1 MKKTTKRYV
10 AGLSVI
16 GAVVVV
22 AALAGARVRA
32 QDVPP
37 MVPTGQFGMMGA
49 IRGEV
54 ARLNVSNINIDL
66 YPPPCRAILAF
77 VDANGDVLLR
87 PDGSPV
93 RREVTLAAGH
103 SAFLQI
109 QAANFIEGDGTR
121 LNFRPVLSVPPP
133 DPGFPPDP
141 CVPSFEIINGAT
153 GQTRLLTPGVARA
166 GSPEGHNHNE
176 TLVQDR

>member
-1 MKKTTKRYV
+1 MKRTMRSV

-16 GAVVVV
+16 GALVVV

-37 MVPTGQFGMMGA
+37 LVPTGQFGMMGA

-54 ARLNVSNINIDL
+54 ARLNVSNVNAT
-66 YPPPCRAILAF
+66 PPGPCHAILAF

-93 RREVTLAAGH
+93 RREVKLEAGH
-103 SAFLQI
+103 SAFLQF
-109 QAANFIEGDGTR
+109 QAANLIGRDETR
-121 LNFRPVLSVPPP
+121 LNFRPVLLVPQ
-133 DPGFPPDP
+133 PGSPFPPDP
-141 CVPSFEIINGAT
+141 CVPSLEIIDNAT
-153 GQTRLLTPGVARA
+153 GQTRLLTPGVARTSA
-166 GSPEGHNHNE
+166 G
-176 TLVQDR
+176 

>member
-16 GAVVVV
+16 GALCIT

-32 QDVPP
+32 QDVPA
-37 MVPTGQFGMMGA
+37 MVPTGQFGLMGA
-49 IRGEV
+49 VRGEV
-54 ARLNVSNINIDL
+54 ARLSISNINQT
-66 YPPPCRAILAF
+66 PPDPCHAMLAF

-93 RREVTLAAGH
+93 RREVTLAAGQ
-103 SAFLQI
+103 SAFLQFN
-109 QAANFIEGDGTR
+109 AANFIGRDDMR
-121 LNFRPVLSVPPP
+121 LNFRPVLSAQPPP
-133 DPGFPPDP
+133 DPEIPPP
-141 CVPSFEIINGAT
+141 CVPTFEIIDGAT
-153 GQTRLLTPGVARA
+153 SQTRLVNPGSARM
-166 GSPEGHNHNE
+166 GRPDSQNHNE

>member
-1 MKKTTKRYV
+1 MRKTKRYV
-10 AGLSVI
+10 AGLSGI
-16 GAVVVV
+16 GALVLV

-66 YPPPCRAILAF
+66 LPPPCRATLAF

-93 RREVTLAAGH
+93 RREVTLAAGQ
-103 SAFLQI
+103 SAFLQFH
-109 QAANFIEGDGTR
+109 AANFIGRDETR
-121 LNFRPVLSVPPP
+121 LNFRPVIQVTPP
-133 DPGFPPDP
+133 DSLVPPDP
-141 CVPSFEIINGAT
+141 CVASLEIIESAT
-153 GQTRLLTPGVARA
+153 GQTRLVTPGVAR
-166 GSPEGHNHNE
+166 
-176 TLVQDR
+176 R